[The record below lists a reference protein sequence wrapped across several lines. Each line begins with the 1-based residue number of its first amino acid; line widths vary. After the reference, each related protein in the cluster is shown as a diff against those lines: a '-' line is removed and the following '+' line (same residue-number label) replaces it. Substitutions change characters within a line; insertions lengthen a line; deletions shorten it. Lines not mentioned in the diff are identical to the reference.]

1 MGEVADYKISQRVVF
16 GEKRHKDFKGSA
28 KWTHKLQT
36 ERTQIA
42 RVSFDG
48 LFPRNK
54 EKCIGI
60 YLIYIARTLKK

>member
-1 MGEVADYKISQRVVF
+1 VGEVADHKILQRVVY
-16 GEKRHKDFKGSA
+16 GEKRYKDFKGSA

-36 ERTQIA
+36 ERTQIV

-48 LFPRNK
+48 LFHREE

-60 YLIYIARTLKK
+60 

>member
-1 MGEVADYKISQRVVF
+1 MQSVGEVADYKISQRVVF

-36 ERTQIA
+36 ERTKIA

-48 LFPRNK
+48 LSPVTRK
-54 EKCIGI
+54 SVSV
-60 YLIYIARTLKK
+60 YI